1 MNKKQVLWHIEALE
15 EYSEWQNEDI
25 KKANKITKFIK
36 EILKEGVLKG
46 TGKPERLKYNAGYS
60 RRIDEYNRLVY
71 EIEDN
76 ILVIISCKGHYE
88 D

>member
-46 TGKPERLKYNAGYS
+46 TGKPERLKYSAGYS

>member
-15 EYSEWQNEDI
+15 EYSEWQNQEL
-25 KKANKITKFIK
+25 KKANKITKLIK
-36 EILKEGVLKG
+36 EILREGVLKG
-46 TGKPERLKYNAGYS
+46 TGKPERLKYSGGYS
-60 RRIDEYNRLVY
+60 RRIDQEHRLVY
-71 EIEDN
+71 EVEND

>member
-1 MNKKQVLWHIEALE
+1 MNKKQVLWHIDALE

-25 KKANKITKFIK
+25 KANKITKFIK
-36 EILKEGVLKG
+36 EILREGVLKG
-46 TGKPERLKYNAGYS
+46 TGKPERLKYSAGYS

-71 EIEDN
+71 EIEND